1 MQLAALLKYPP
12 LLMTRTPSSRIQKG
26 PLFRPFGRN
35 LSEQAPKPPSGSR
48 SSRPVNGQQNQRDW
62 ARISSLGVEFALT
75 VGVMGFLGWKLDSV
89 LGLIQVFPIFLLVGT
104 LLGMALGIYRMNYQ
118 LNAWVRRQRQAK
130 AEAEDQSLDQDRGQ
144 Q

>member
-1 MQLAALLKYPP
+1 MQ
-12 LLMTRTPSSRIQKG
+12 RG
-26 PLFRPFGRN
+26 PLFRPFGRD
-35 LSEQAPKPPSGSR
+35 LSEQAPKPPSGNR
-48 SSRPVNGQQNQRDW
+48 SSRPGNGQQYQRDW

-130 AEAEDQSLDQDRGQ
+130 SEAEDQSLEQDRGQ

>member
-1 MQLAALLKYPP
+1 M
-12 LLMTRTPSSRIQKG
+12 
-26 PLFRPFGRN
+26 
-35 LSEQAPKPPSGSR
+35 
-48 SSRPVNGQQNQRDW
+48 NGQQNQRDW